1 MKAIFNTIKTIVILG
16 AICIGASY
24 AYAQVGS
31 GMPLPIHTGFDQIK
45 NGSLA
50 VDGFVSHGIA
60 SFDGS
65 PTSVWFSGIIRGDSP
80 LKKELASIVR
90 IGGTD
95 AITGTTYNT
104 VAQATD
110 EIRAAQR
117 LYAQNIKNTYDGA
130 LCADAEGYVVLC
142 SNATPSV
149 TLQSIDFK
157 NDTSCSAVL
166 ALSPEVANPIRN
178 SRDLNDQSKNFYT
191 VGVAGDYTYQG
202 QPNGC
207 GTVGGG
213 GYDSSGDI
221 DSGGTDQCG
230 PGTRQVGYSSC
241 NAVFTGADISRANQ
255 GSDGNFY
262 VTGYGNSTTGGE
274 LRVAPATASYYS
286 QSAPTICTPDD
297 RTRISPTGI
306 IAPYTQ
312 GYIIATGIPTCTMV
326 EGN

>member
-1 MKAIFNTIKTIVILG
+1 MKVIFNTLKTIVIFG

-104 VAQATD
+104 VVQATD

-142 SNATPSV
+142 DTPVLPVPETSPGTISVAMSCDTYFYEDNPQETGRDPGYTNVQFYFSNPVNAPIEISYCGDTNCYEPSRYDK
-149 TLQSIDFK
+149 IIM
-157 NDTSCSAVL
+157 
-166 ALSPEVANPIRN
+166 P
-178 SRDLNDQSKNFYT
+178 
-191 VGVAGDYTYQG
+191 AGQKI
-202 QPNGC
+202 
-207 GTVGGG
+207 V
-213 GYDSSGDI
+213 GYD
-221 DSGGTDQCG
+221 
-230 PGTRQVGYSSC
+230 
-241 NAVFTGADISRANQ
+241 
-255 GSDGNFY
+255 
-262 VTGYGNSTTGGE
+262 TTGGS
-274 LRVAPATASYYS
+274 P
-286 QSAPTICTPDD
+286 QSCTIKS
-297 RTRISPTGI
+297 ISPASLSG
-306 IAPYTQ
+306 YTFS
-312 GYIIATGIPTCTMV
+312 Y
-326 EGN
+326 